1 MENSNNNMQ
10 RSNNPV
16 NNSGNNG
23 INNSVNSSASRTV
36 DRTGTNQPKYL
47 PNHNINNT
55 SMADSGK
62 KSKGGKG
69 RKSGKR
75 RKSGKSGKR
84 PNPGKQNKNTN
95 ALIMI
100 VMLLIAIIVI
110 GVLGIVLF
118 SLFGGKKVQS
128 VDSYYGEYEF
138 ASINGNFVNNGNY
151 DVMYL
156 GEPSLPV
163 TFVQDYIDE
172 YMFWEPDT
180 NRVTVTTDSE
190 VIKMKTDDL
199 TYYVNEQPMEFTV
212 SSYRDD
218 TEAYIPKSILETLY
232 PVTITLNEETGIIV
246 VEDLSKEQ
254 NVAKIKG
261 KTPVKYKADK
271 ESANCTVVKKGET
284 VKVYNEVDKY
294 TKIQTAD
301 GFVGYVPTKKLGD
314 IEVQT
319 PVQPEEPVEHNL
331 KDEKIMLLW
340 DQVTTTT
347 AANNRALEPIPEG
360 VNVLSPTFFSFD
372 TEKNDGT
379 IVSVASSS
387 YVRHAHENDVEVW
400 ALITDNFS
408 TTMNDTILRNAD
420 TRAYVID
427 QIIGYVRLYNLDGI
441 NIDFEAVPARNAE
454 YFIQFLR
461 ELYPKMKAEGAVLS
475 VDTYVPSEWSMY
487 YNRKAIGESAD
498 YLCVMTYDEHTSQ
511 SATTGP
517 VASKDFV
524 DKGVSDSLLEV
535 PKEQLIMGI
544 PFYTRVWKVNASNPS
559 DFTIKNY
566 SMDQAYEFFRKN
578 DAQITF
584 DEKTGYNYAKFSVME
599 NGVEYYYEAWLE
611 EEESLRQKME
621 IYKKY
626 DVQGVGI
633 WKRGLEQSNS
643 YSVIE
648 EELE

>member
-10 RSNNPV
+10 NNMQRSNNV
-16 NNSGNNG
+16 GNNG
-23 INNSVNSSASRTV
+23 VNNNINNSVNK
-36 DRTGTNQPKYL
+36 GMPNKPKYL
-47 PNHNINNT
+47 PNQNTGNGGNTGNNLN
-55 SMADSGK
+55 
-62 KSKGGKG
+62 
-69 RKSGKR
+69 R
-75 RKSGKSGKR
+75 GKR
-84 PNPGKQNKNTN
+84 PKPRKQKDTSK

-100 VMLLIAIIVI
+100 IMLLVTLIVI
-110 GVLGIVLF
+110 GGLGVLLF
-118 SLFGGKKVQS
+118 TVFGDKKTQS
-128 VDSYYGEYEF
+128 VDSYYGDFEF

-151 DVMYL
+151 DVMFL

-218 TEAYIPKSILETLY
+218 KEAYIPKSILETLY
-232 PVTITLNEETGIIV
+232 PVTITLDEKSGIIV
-246 VEDLSKEQ
+246 VEDLSKEY
-254 NVAKIKG
+254 NYSVVKG
-261 KTPVKYKADK
+261 NTPVKYKADK
-271 ESANCTVVKKGET
+271 ESANSTIVKKGQQ
-284 VKVYNEVDKY
+284 VKVYDTVDKY
-294 TKIQTAD
+294 TKIQTSD
-301 GFVGYVPTKKLGD
+301 GYVGYVLTKKLGKV
-314 IEVQT
+314 EVQT

-331 KDEKIMLLW
+331 TDEKIMLLW
-340 DQVTTTT
+340 DQVTTIS
-347 AANNRALEPIPEG
+347 AANNRALESIPKG

-372 TEKNDGT
+372 ESKNDGT
-379 IVSVASSS
+379 IVSIASSS
-387 YVRHAHENDVEVW
+387 YVQNAHNNDVEVW

-408 TTMNDTILRNAD
+408 TTMNDTVLRNAD
-420 TRAYVID
+420 TRDYVIK
-427 QIIGYVRLYNLDGI
+427 QLVGYVRMYNLDGI
-441 NIDFEAVPARNAE
+441 NIDYEAVPARNGE

-461 ELYPKMKAEGAVLS
+461 ELYPKLKEEGAVLS

-487 YNRKAIGESAD
+487 YNRKGIGESAD

-511 SATTGP
+511 SSKTGP
-517 VASKDFV
+517 VASKNFV
-524 DKGVSDSLLEV
+524 DKGVEDSLKEV

-544 PFYTRVWKVNASNPS
+544 PFYTRVWKVRANDPSNFS
-559 DFTIKNY
+559 IQNY
-566 SMDQAYEFFRKN
+566 SMDSAYQFFRSN
-578 DAQITF
+578 GAQITY
-584 DEKTGYNYAKFSVME
+584 DETTGYNYGKFSVVE

-611 EEESLRQKME
+611 NEDSLKEKME

-643 YSVIE
+643 YSIIRD
-648 EELE
+648 ELE

>member
-1 MENSNNNMQ
+1 MENSNNNAGNNRMNNMNNQ
-10 RSNNPV
+10 NNLNNPQNNNPNNNV
-16 NNSGNNG
+16 NRMG
-23 INNSVNSSASRTV
+23 A
-36 DRTGTNQPKYL
+36 NQPKYL
-47 PNHNINNT
+47 PNQNAQNN
-55 SMADSGK
+55 GGRG
-62 KSKGGKG
+62 SK
-69 RKSGKR
+69 
-75 RKSGKSGKR
+75 KR
-84 PNPGKQNKNTN
+84 PRPKKQNKNKN
-95 ALIMI
+95 ALTMALILLGTTAI
-100 VMLLIAIIVI
+100 VSIFGFGLLALVN
-110 GVLGIVLF
+110 GN
-118 SLFGGKKVQS
+118 SVQS
-128 VDSYYGEYEF
+128 VESYYGDYEF
-138 ASINGNFVNNGNY
+138 ASIDGNFVNVGNY
-151 DVMYL
+151 DVTYL
-156 GEPSLPV
+156 GEPSVPV

-199 TYYVNEQPMEFTV
+199 TYYVNEEPMEFTV

-232 PVTITLNEETGIIV
+232 PVTITLNEESGIIV
-246 VEDLSKEQ
+246 VEDLSKEY
-254 NVAKIKG
+254 NVATMKG

-271 ESANCTVVKKGET
+271 ESANCTVVKKGEQ
-284 VKVYNEVDKY
+284 VKVFDTVDKY

-301 GFVGYVPTKKLGD
+301 GFVGYVPTKKLGNV
-314 IEVQT
+314 EVQT

-331 KDEKIMLLW
+331 TDEKIMLLW

-387 YVRHAHENDVEVW
+387 YVRNAHENGVEVW

-420 TRAYVID
+420 TREYVID
-427 QIIGYVRLYNLDGI
+427 QIIGYVRMYDLDGI

-461 ELYPKMKAEGAVLS
+461 ELYPKMKEEGAVLS

-511 SATTGP
+511 SSNTGP

-524 DKGVSDSLLEV
+524 DKGVADSLLEV

-544 PFYTRVWKVNASNPS
+544 PFYTRVWKVRADDPSN
-559 DFTIKNY
+559 FTIQNY
-566 SMDQAYEFFRKN
+566 SMDSAYEFFRKN
-578 DAQITF
+578 GAQITF
-584 DEKTGYNYAKFSVME
+584 DAETGYNYAKFSVVE

-611 EEESLRQKME
+611 EEESLKQKME

-643 YSVIE
+643 YDIIE
-648 EELE
+648 NELN